1 MDTSIAVRR
10 EIGLWAC
17 QSGRSSFVTPNWRA
31 TPCRHTLSHA
41 GDKEHAVSK
50 PHIGPPPAG
59 DLFGYAVHHAVRAR
73 VCIERNRLWQAEYWI
88 SSLRD
93 NALSLACRRLGL
105 SAYYGRGFDELPEE
119 LLRHAERALVLSLDS
134 RELSRALMCAV
145 ELLVSQ
151 SLEAGDLPSQVE
163 LPLRQFVGL
172 P

>member
-1 MDTSIAVRR
+1 LTCQAAVPFIACFCCAGASSSILSFAPASQFGA
-10 EIGLWAC
+10 IGPHFR
-17 QSGRSSFVTPNWRA
+17 QVFGT
-31 TPCRHTLSHA
+31 
-41 GDKEHAVSK
+41 AVSK
-50 PHIGPPPAG
+50 PHIGPPSAR

-134 RELSRALMCAV
+134 RELSRALRCAV